1 MAPRPGYK
9 SIASDRVSKDRQI
22 YLSIVAFGSVLWIVA
37 LISLAAPGFG
47 TFLLTFVTLPVW
59 VDKRLIRLA
68 MTAAVVVIPALVGL
82 VSLRMLEPGARPRGA
97 AAKVATVMR
106 GYPYT
111 VGLAVT
117 LVMMTVFAPVLK
129 GRNLAREGDLDTA
142 FAYEVPVALRALR
155 HGHRGRRPPH
165 PTRRAGSRNPLA
177 SLRPRDQWARA
188 RRHPDARGGPPT
200 RCSRSP
206 EAR

>member
-9 SIASDRVSKDRQI
+9 SIASGRVSKDRQI

-47 TFLLTFVTLPVW
+47 TFLLTFVTLP
-59 VDKRLIRLA
+59 
-68 MTAAVVVIPALVGL
+68 
-82 VSLRMLEPGARPRGA
+82 
-97 AAKVATVMR
+97 
-106 GYPYT
+106 
-111 VGLAVT
+111 
-117 LVMMTVFAPVLK
+117 VFAPVLK

-177 SLRPRDQWARA
+177 SLRPRDQ
-188 RRHPDARGGPPT
+188 
-200 RCSRSP
+200 
-206 EAR
+206 